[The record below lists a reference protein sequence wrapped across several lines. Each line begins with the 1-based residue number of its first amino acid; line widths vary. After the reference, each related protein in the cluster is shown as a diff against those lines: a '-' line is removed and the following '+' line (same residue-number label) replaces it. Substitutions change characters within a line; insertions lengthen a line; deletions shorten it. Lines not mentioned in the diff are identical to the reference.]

1 MPIYCPNPVFDGL
14 VFMYDAANPRNNA
27 GGTATTCLIQS
38 NNTIAWNTAPVAN
51 TASLNFVTVN
61 SQSWASTNKSVLPA
75 NGYSA
80 FTMEVWVYPTN
91 TVLVNQTFLGT
102 TNTATQIGMSGSS
115 IVFGRNAGAGGI
127 LVSSLGTVTANTWYQ
142 VAMVYDGNLAN
153 TFAVFRNGNCTSV
166 TNNMGSK
173 GNAVLNGP
181 HFIGTYN
188 SGGEYYDGG
197 LAIARVYNR
206 ALSNTEVRQ
215 NFDAYRSRYGI

>member
-1 MPIYCPNPVFDGL
+1 MPSYGSNPVLDGL

-27 GGTATTCLIQS
+27 GGTATTCLVQS
-38 NNTIAWNTAPVAN
+38 NNAITWNTAPVAN
-51 TASLNFVTVN
+51 SFNLNSVATN
-61 SQSWASTNKSVLPA
+61 SQAWASSNKRVLPA

-80 FTMEVWVYPTN
+80 MTMEAWIYPTN
-91 TVLVNQTFLGT
+91 TTLANQTFLGT
-102 TNTATQIGMSGSS
+102 ANTFTQIGMSGSS
-115 IVFGRNAGAGGI
+115 IVFGRNAGAGGL

-181 HFIGTYN
+181 HFIGTYS
-188 SGGEYYDGG
+188 SGGEYYDGR
-197 LAIARVYNR
+197 LAVARVYNR

-215 NFDAYRSRYGI
+215 NFDAYRGRFNI